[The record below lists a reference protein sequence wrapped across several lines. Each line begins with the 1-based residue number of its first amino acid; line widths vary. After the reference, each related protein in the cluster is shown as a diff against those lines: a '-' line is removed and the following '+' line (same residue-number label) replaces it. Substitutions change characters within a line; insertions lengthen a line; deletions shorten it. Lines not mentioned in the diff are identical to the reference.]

1 MGRFVIGEQLEPGVI
16 QEKIPPA
23 GPGKG
28 MDKEHFTRGKGVVQ
42 TEDHGFCTPHKN
54 HHTHACRRR
63 DHAASRQNEFCFL
76 CTKQNEQDRKD
87 PRKKCQHRAPA
98 AGPPERNGKE
108 QQHHTAE
115 KNGRLFRW
123 FDVIFRPKYRHSQ
136 YQGQQRCQIAAEGVA
151 QLERTVQTVGRN
163 LPEHG
168 FAHLLIQ
175 SLFRHHFFQFVH
187 ANEHLVPSVEQG
199 KGAAGKQCNDQFLSE
214 RRVFFQL
221 EIDRCCKAAQSRQIS
236 QSLTHRFRR
245 GGVHDPGQ
253 GTENGGEPEQ
263 GRCVQFPVQ
272 Q

>member
-1 MGRFVIGEQLEPGVI
+1 MG
-16 QEKIPPA
+16 
-23 GPGKG
+23 
-28 MDKEHFTRGKGVVQ
+28 KEHFTRSKGVVQ

-54 HHTHACRRR
+54 HHTHACRSC

-87 PRKKCQHRAPA
+87 PRKKRQHRAPA
-98 AGPPERNGKE
+98 AGPPEGNGKE

-115 KNGRLFRW
+115 KNGRLFRR
-123 FDVIFRPKYRHSQ
+123 FDIVFRPDHRHGQ
-136 YQGQQRCQIAAEGVA
+136 HQGQQCCQIAAEGVA

-175 SLFRHHFFQFVH
+175 SLFRHHFFQFIH

-199 KGAAGKQCNDQFLSE
+199 KGAAGKQGNDQFLSE
-214 RRVFFQL
+214 CRVFFQL
-221 EIDRCCKAAQSRQIS
+221 EIDRRCETAQSRQIS
-236 QSLTHRFRR
+236 QCLPHRFRR

-253 GTENGGEPEQ
+253 GAENGGEPEQ

-272 Q
+272 QQGEQKQQRGKKDKKK